1 MPRLR
6 LTAEDFAAMAE
17 AAIELARVSTNPIR
31 RRYNE
36 ALSASYR
43 ASSLRASVAAEKH
56 AIAYDRETV

>member
-6 LTAEDFAAMAE
+6 LTAEDYAAMAD

-31 RRYNE
+31 RRNNE